1 MDTIGNLQHETQFWH
16 YLSLWDISRF
26 FLAIWCERLHLNGCN
41 LARVENPNNNK
52 VGGAGTYFK

>member
-1 MDTIGNLQHETQFWH
+1 MKHNFDIICLSKT
-16 YLSLWDISRF
+16 YLDFSWQYDD
-26 FLAIWCERLHLNGCN
+26 ERLHLNGCN